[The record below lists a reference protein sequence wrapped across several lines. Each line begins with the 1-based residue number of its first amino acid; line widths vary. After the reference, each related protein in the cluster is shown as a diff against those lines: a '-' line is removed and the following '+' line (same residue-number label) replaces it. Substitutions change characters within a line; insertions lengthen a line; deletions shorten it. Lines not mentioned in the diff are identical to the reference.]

1 MRNSVRIGM
10 KTKRPVYARACAKFK
25 TDLATK
31 KHKKLKSVFAD
42 FELLCFFVAKNW
54 LLRLLLELFFDQ

>member
-1 MRNSVRIGM
+1 M